1 MTSLQ
6 LFKSVEH
13 DPTVSK
19 EWGSGKFKEDVNVYS
34 IPERPTWQYS

>member
-13 DPTVSK
+13 GPTVPK
-19 EWGSGKFKEDVNVYS
+19 EWGSGKFKEDVNVY
-34 IPERPTWQYS
+34 IPGPPTWQYS